1 MPVNIAVTSVPT
13 AEEVNALMDRA
24 EPHLRSLLVTA
35 IFTGMRGGELRALT
49 WENVDF
55 ERKVI
60 RVRQAAD
67 AWGTIGRPKTAA
79 GEREIPMTSMVV
91 NTLREWKLVCP
102 WQGIVPGVWVSAEK
116 ILQIVR
122 LIEANP
128 GTPSF
133 NARGRVWPGIS
144 TCAVAKQVGVDAR
157 TVNKVRLAMPI
168 SSNSRLWLVFPTL
181 TGKVR
186 GPGHLWQDFARL
198 QCEIGMVGA
207 TGKAKYSLHKLRH
220 FFASWAIEQGFPQ
233 KRLQTIL
240 GHASIG
246 ITMDVYGHL
255 FPRLEDDQALLEA
268 GQQALRGG
276 LRLQQK

>member
-1 MPVNIAVTSVPT
+1 
-13 AEEVNALMDRA
+13 
-24 EPHLRSLLVTA
+24 
-35 IFTGMRGGELRALT
+35 
-49 WENVDF
+49 
-55 ERKVI
+55 
-60 RVRQAAD
+60 
-67 AWGTIGRPKTAA
+67 
-79 GEREIPMTSMVV
+79 MTSMVV

-102 WQGIVPGVWVSAEK
+102 WQGIVPGVWESAEK

-186 GPGHLWQDFARL
+186 GPGHLWRDFARL